1 MLHFPEGVKV
11 PEMEIMLNEELQ
23 KQIPK
28 GCQIKVH
35 DENEG
40 EKVILDKEM
49 YNMWQFVKE
58 FGEK

>member
-11 PEMEIMLNEELQ
+11 PSMTIVLNEELQ

-35 DENEG
+35 DEKDG